1 LFEIAADGLLMANP
15 GSVLSGS
22 PTLVPKRWNPD
33 EVLSGLLAG
42 NLRFSKGQ
50 TENPRRSPADF
61 RPLAQGQYPGAI
73 LVSCADSR
81 VAPEI
86 LFDVGVGDIFVVR
99 VAGNVIDPNSAM
111 VMGSIEYA
119 VSQLNVPLV
128 LVLGHTTCGA
138 VSAAKQHIDAK
149 NSLVGSIQSLVDL
162 IKPAVMQTRELPGEA
177 LTNAVIRNVQLG
189 VARAES
195 SEPVLGPRFREG
207 KLKIVGAIY
216 DLSTGLVT
224 LVPKEPLVNP

>member
-1 LFEIAADGLLMANP
+1 MAHLKQ
-15 GSVLSGS
+15 VFSGS
-22 PTLVPKRWNPD
+22 AAPTLAPKLWNPD

-42 NLRFSKGQ
+42 NLRFSKGE

-61 RPLAQGQYPGAI
+61 RPLAQGQYPGAV
-73 LVSCADSR
+73 LLSCADSR

-99 VAGNVIDPNSAM
+99 VAGNVIDPRSAT
-111 VMGSIEYA
+111 VFGSIEYA

-138 VSAAKQHIDAK
+138 VMAAKQHIDAQ
-149 NSLVGSIQSLVDL
+149 NTLLGSIGTLVEI
-162 IKPAVMQTRELPGEA
+162 IKPAVLQTRDLPGDP

-189 VARAES
+189 VGRIEN
-195 SEPVLGPRFREG
+195 SEPILGPRFREG

-224 LVPKEPLVNP
+224 MIPKEPLVSS